1 MRKLLS
7 CSALFALLL
16 AASLPLAAQK
26 VKIENQGEAA
36 ITAEARQLSDA
47 AVEDAIG
54 KAPPGRSQIV
64 FYRSSSSPG
73 TAVAVRDAAGAEPI
87 ISLDPGMYYVT
98 VTTPGSHSYATADTG
113 PFPIDLEP
121 GRTYY
126 VQAIRNKQGATQLLR
141 SSADKFQRA
150 ANR

>member
-1 MRKLLS
+1 MRKSLS

-36 ITAEARQLSDA
+36 IAAEAKMLSDA

-54 KAPPGRSQIV
+54 KAPSGRSQVV
-64 FYRSSSSPG
+64 FYRAESSPG
-73 TAVAVRDAAGAEPI
+73 SAVAVRDAAGSAPI
-87 ISLDPGMYYVT
+87 ISLDPGMYFVT
-98 VTTPGSHSYATADTG
+98 VTTPGTHSYATADTG
-113 PFPIDLEP
+113 PFSLDLEP

-126 VQAIRNKQGATQLLR
+126 VQAIRNKSGATQLLH
-141 SSADKFQRA
+141 SNADKFQRA